1 MKSYINFSRDLA
13 EKAGEIMRKNFALGV
28 KKEWKSDNSPL
39 TETDKEIN
47 QLVLDNIEKTYP
59 SHSVLSEE
67 GSNKKDSEYTWVC
80 DPLDGTIPF
89 SHGFPTFVF
98 AIALVQNGTSLTGV
112 IYDPFLKRMV
122 WAEKSKG
129 AFLNNRKVYVSKSIS
144 LKRTLVDSEM
154 GHDAKYNI
162 HPLSYIL
169 MKDGCFPT
177 TLRSTFYAGMLVSIG
192 EFAGVIATGKNPWD
206 AAPLK
211 IIVEEAGGKVTNL
224 FGEEQ
229 RYDRKINGLIASN
242 RILHKKLLE
251 LVKPLVKK
259 I

>member
-1 MKSYINFSRDLA
+1 MKSYLNFSLDLA
-13 EKAGEIMRKNFALGV
+13 EKAGEIMRKNFVLGI

-47 QLVLDNIEKTYP
+47 QLVLDKIEKTYP
-59 SHSVLSEE
+59 SHSIIAEE
-67 GSNKKDSEYTWVC
+67 GSNIKDSEFTWVC

-98 AIALVQNGTSLTGV
+98 ALALVKNGIPITGV

-122 WAEKSKG
+122 WAEKPKG
-129 AFLNNRKVYVSKSIS
+129 AFLNNRKIYVSKSLS
-144 LKRTLVDSEM
+144 LNRTLVDLEM

-162 HPLSYIL
+162 HPLSQIL
-169 MKDGCFPT
+169 MKAGCFPT
-177 TLRSTFYAGMLVSIG
+177 TLRSTFYAGMLVVIG
-192 EFAGVIATGKNPWD
+192 EFAGVIKKKKNPWD

-224 FGEEQ
+224 VGEEQ
-229 RYDRKINGLIASN
+229 RYDREIKGIIASN
-242 RILHKKLLE
+242 NILHNR
-251 LVKPLVKK
+251 LVKIVNRL
-259 I
+259 